1 MSLIKKELT
10 QLRISFSQ
18 IIKGFLLF
26 VFSSSGLGVAL
37 LLRYFTESGGTI
49 IAFVGILVELVGMI
63 INYFMLRK
71 YFKKKEESKS
81 EEDKKRQFYK

>member
-10 QLRISFSQ
+10 QLKISFSQ

-26 VFSSSGLGVAL
+26 ILSSSGLAVAL
-37 LLRYFTESGGTI
+37 LLRYLRFGGTI
-49 IAFVGILVELVGMI
+49 IAFVGILVELVGMT

>member
-26 VFSSSGLGVAL
+26 IFSSSGLGVAL
-37 LLRYFTESGGTI
+37 LLRYLEFGGTI
-49 IAFVGILVELVGMI
+49 IAFGGILVELVGMT

-71 YFKKKEESKS
+71 YFKKKEESKL

>member
-26 VFSSSGLGVAL
+26 ILSSSGLGVAL
-37 LLRYFTESGGTI
+37 LLRYLGYGGTI
-49 IAFVGILVELVGMI
+49 IAFVGILVELVGMT

>member
-10 QLRISFSQ
+10 KLRISFSQ

-37 LLRYFTESGGTI
+37 LLRYLNIGGTI

-81 EEDKKRQFYK
+81 EDKKRQFYK

>member
-37 LLRYFTESGGTI
+37 LLRHLELGGTI
-49 IAFVGILVELVGMI
+49 IAFVGILVEIVGMI

>member
-26 VFSSSGLGVAL
+26 ILSSSGLAVAL
-37 LLRYFTESGGTI
+37 LLRYLRFGGTI
-49 IAFVGILVELVGMI
+49 IAFVGILVELVGMT

>member
-26 VFSSSGLGVAL
+26 VFSSSGLGAAL
-37 LLRYFTESGGTI
+37 LLRFLGYGGTI

>member
-37 LLRYFTESGGTI
+37 LLRYLGIGGTI
-49 IAFVGILVELVGMI
+49 IAFVGIIVELVGMT

>member
-18 IIKGFLLF
+18 IIKAFLLF
-26 VFSSSGLGVAL
+26 VFSSSGLGIAL
-37 LLRYFTESGGTI
+37 LLRYLEFGGTI

-71 YFKKKEESKS
+71 YFRKKEEPKS

>member
-10 QLRISFSQ
+10 QFRISFSQ

-26 VFSSSGLGVAL
+26 VFSSSGLGVAI
-37 LLRYFTESGGTI
+37 LLRYLDYGGTI
-49 IAFVGILVELVGMI
+49 IAFVGIIVELVGMTL
-63 INYFMLRK
+63 NYFLLKK
-71 YFKKKEESKS
+71 YFKKKEEPKS